1 MSEPP
6 DSVLPPDRHVHPTKI
21 LEYLK
26 HLHRPVALDHPV
38 DRVDRSVILRAR
50 HLAIDDK
57 LDDPGRFIHLVTEH
71 RSLRTHRA
79 QIITH
84 EGSSGS
90 IRSGPLKLTRTT
102 PCITPRSA

>member
-6 DSVLPPDRHVHPTKI
+6 DSVLPPDRHVDPTNI

-38 DRVDRSVILRAR
+38 DRGNRRIVFNTR
-50 HLAIDDK
+50 HLAIDDT

-71 RSLRTHRA
+71 RSPLTHRA
-79 QIITH
+79 KILTH
-84 EGSSGS
+84 EGILDSL
-90 IRSGPLKLTRTT
+90 RSGTLPINR
-102 PCITPRSA
+102 